1 MDESQTPCTPRH
13 VLRIFADVK
22 LSCNLRVLGSQLGL
36 DPAHLDEI
44 QDLPRGERMMKILET
59 SNDRVQGLSWSLL
72 MSVLRKPALKEY
84 SAAFSIEC
92 YTSRSMSETSNSS
105 VYTEGLLRSVSTS
118 TCSPESSLT
127 SNMDAGKI
135 VTLSVQLHVN
145 WTFPQL
151 LVRL

>member
-1 MDESQTPCTPRH
+1 MEKNLDECQTQCTPRN

-22 LSCNLRVLGSQLGL
+22 LSCNLRVLGSQVGL

-44 QDLPRGERMMKILET
+44 QDLPRGQRMMKTLET
-59 SNDRVQGLSWSLL
+59 TNDCVQGLSWSLL
-72 MSVLRKPALKEY
+72 VGVLRKPALKEY

-92 YTSRSMSETSNSS
+92 YTSRSVSESSSSS

-127 SNMDAGKI
+127 SNVDTGKI
-135 VTLSVQLHVN
+135 VTLSVQLK
-145 WTFPQL
+145 L
-151 LVRL
+151 